1 MRVMKA
7 QEVEVSTLRNDL
19 KTIASYLESKSIE
32 VIIKFNENNVTII
45 HDIDDEIHINFSFTK
60 EGVLNY
66 YFIHDNSN
74 YDYRSETF
82 RNMDSFDNFKEF
94 IDEYMKIKMEFNLLR
109 SRKAYY
115 KDKFGIRFRET
126 L

>member
-74 YDYRSETF
+74 YDYRSESF

>member
-19 KTIASYLESKSIE
+19 KTVASYLESKSIE

-74 YDYRSETF
+74 YDYRSESF
-82 RNMDSFDNFKEF
+82 RNMDNFNNFKEF